1 MLLTQ
6 RPFDFFQADVLT
18 IALVGP
24 PEYIQHNILQKK
36 KNMFQQKKQLWEPME
51 THVNSTG

>member
-24 PEYIQHNILQKK
+24 PRIY
-36 KNMFQQKKQLWEPME
+36 
-51 THVNSTG
+51 SA